1 MSVIRGNLPPNS
13 IQTVIECDQTLSIA
27 DNDFSAAITN
37 MFKKKKKHRKPCQR
51 IKGKYENNKSANRDL
66 KKEKEITKNNRFF

>member
-37 MFKKKKKHRKPCQR
+37 MFKKKKKTQKTML
-51 IKGKYENNKSANRDL
+51 EN
-66 KKEKEITKNNRFF
+66 